1 MSQPWVFFGA
11 EIKDYL
17 IVDFC
22 LIENYHVFHYFLPRF
37 TLVISIKDTTKGSVQ
52 APLLYQRPSTF
63 HRRKQSEQRSDF

>member
-1 MSQPWVFFGA
+1 MGVFSGQK
-11 EIKDYL
+11 IKDYL
-17 IVDFC
+17 IA
-22 LIENYHVFHYFLPRF
+22 YAFLPRF